1 MNKPFKPQFSIA
13 LALATM
19 TLVAVLLAESLNG
32 GWRSASQVLTVALI
46 ELSACAACIA
56 ILTHNIPSAL
66 SRAQD
71 RNCRRVDGSWSRR
84 RQKIE
89 DASLGELRRE
99 LGKAFLLVALVTNAL
114 LGLLHFEVIPV
125 PLALQPYLRLAFPR
139 KTGRRTCATMK
150 LNLTVG
156 WGHHSKK
163 KPGSGKGCYGTAGR
177 FFWPWRLDGVSLFVY
192 MLRTL
197 ILMRSNASILRF
209 SFDRNSI
216 GSAIYM
222 LPLVMMTLQKRKWG
236 DAPSRQSRRCEARFR
251 HVTPIPSL
259 SNAGEYMRCS
269 KHTVPRWRSRK
280 LAITHN
286 PRTTLLDPLAA
297 ETPPLRVAR
306 IGSRLRQRCQIE
318 S

>member
-125 PLALQPYLRLAFPR
+125 PLALQAVSSFSISEENWKTNLRDDEAQ
-139 KTGRRTCATMK
+139 
-150 LNLTVG
+150 
-156 WGHHSKK
+156 
-163 KPGSGKGCYGTAGR
+163 
-177 FFWPWRLDGVSLFVY
+177 
-192 MLRTL
+192 
-197 ILMRSNASILRF
+197 
-209 SFDRNSI
+209 FDRWL
-216 GSAIYM
+216 G
-222 LPLVMMTLQKRKWG
+222 
-236 DAPSRQSRRCEARFR
+236 PSLKEEARFR
-251 HVTPIPSL
+251 KRMLWYGWPVLLAVAIGWCLAVCVYVTHAYSDALKRLNSSIQFRSQQYRLSDLHASVGHDDFAKAKVGRRSESPI
-259 SNAGEYMRCS
+259 
-269 KHTVPRWRSRK
+269 K
-280 LAITHN
+280 
-286 PRTTLLDPLAA
+286 TL
-297 ETPPLRVAR
+297 
-306 IGSRLRQRCQIE
+306 
-318 S
+318 